1 LVNAFLKII
10 QNRKKSTPGMTK
22 KRIHYVFATR
32 GVEDTMAYQMKPI
45 FKMFRPVLGIAF
57 GLCLGHVSV
66 QAQTTDTS
74 DLAKE
79 RVVTINGKT
88 YDLKSKLKG
97 ILMGDFTYGFNHTVG
112 YPNLDSTISRIGR
125 GESPKWT
132 VEWIQGTN
140 EAKTKITA
148 ANLSKYQVFFCNYI
162 SGLGQQGE
170 SQISTDMGLALQH
183 FVEDSGKGIFLQH
196 SAGDSRY
203 NTTNPWP
210 WYFTIYPAQYNGEA
224 GAGNSPS
231 TGRVGI
237 WGENNKAAKQHPVL
251 HGISWN
257 GSDSVQIT
265 PGMELHTFAYVM
277 TNPSVKPA
285 GWQGLIGLNP
295 STCGTPNTCGNLSYN
310 YTNESA
316 KGGAWGYPI
325 SWTAPRGK
333 GTVGYFMEG
342 HDKNMMNAM
351 TQAVWDRY
359 YKQFMYFLA
368 GYDSTEVLSVN
379 PPKHELYMGVDRSGI
394 TFHASEEPGVLITK
408 AGRHIVGLYDIA
420 GHKITEV
427 RGNKAPVDYNF
438 SSNVNGLHGGVY
450 IMRVVVPGAAR
461 SGRVFVK

>member
-1 LVNAFLKII
+1 V
-10 QNRKKSTPGMTK
+10 KSPK
-22 KRIHYVFATR
+22 FATPKKGKGNTLCLANK
-32 GVEDTMAYQMKPI
+32 GVEETMAYQKKSI
-45 FKMFRPVLGIAF
+45 FKMVRPVFGIALGSFLGIAN
-57 GLCLGHVSV
+57 V
-66 QAQTTDTS
+66 QAQLADTS
-74 DLAKE
+74 DYAKDRIE
-79 RVVTINGKT
+79 TINGKQ
-88 YDLKSKLKG
+88 YELKSKLKA

-125 GESPKWT
+125 SENPKWT
-132 VEWIQGTN
+132 VDWIQGTSD
-140 EAKTKITA
+140 AKAKLNT

-170 SQISTDMGLALQH
+170 SQIDSTTTGLALQK

-196 SAGDSRY
+196 SSGDSRY
-203 NTTNPWP
+203 NSKNPWP

-231 TGRVGI
+231 TGKVGI

-251 HGISWN
+251 HGINWN

-265 PGMELHTFAYVM
+265 PGMELHTFAYTM
-277 TNPSVKPA
+277 SNPAVKPA

-295 STCGTPNTCGNLSYN
+295 ATCGIPNTCSSNGNYN
-310 YTNESA
+310 YTTESA
-316 KGGAWGYPI
+316 KGGPWGYPI

-342 HDKNMMNAM
+342 HDQNMMNAM
-351 TQAVWDRY
+351 TKTVWDKY

-368 GYDSTEVLSVN
+368 GYDTTLVGGTN
-379 PPKHELYMGVDRSGI
+379 IDFKHELNMGVDRSGI
-394 TFHASEEPGVLITK
+394 TFYPSEEPGVVITK
-408 AGRHIVGLYDIA
+408 AGHHIVSLYDAA

-427 RGNKAPVDYNF
+427 RGNKAPMNYNF
-438 SSNVNGLHGGVY
+438 GPNLNGLHGGVY